1 VTDIRVDIVS
11 LICDVEDLSQYPNLK
26 RSNGQ
31 PLTEGEVWLVGTAT
45 LTEMQAVQRYSAAAS
60 DYYQGVV
67 ADAERMCELL
77 DKYATDLDDDDTPIK
92 VIRAR
97 MPAAVQAELDE
108 IWDRAAPDGYL
119 HLNGGAP

>member
-26 RSNGQ
+26 RRNGQ
-31 PLTEGEVWLVGTAT
+31 PLTEGEVWLVGSAT
-45 LTEMQAVQRYSAAAS
+45 LKEMQAVQRYSAAAL
-60 DYYQGVV
+60 DYYRGCL
-67 ADAERMCELL
+67 ADSVRMGELL

-97 MPAAVQAELDE
+97 MPAAEQAAFDE
-108 IWDRAAPDGYL
+108 IWDRAELDSHLYPDG
-119 HLNGGAP
+119 GAR